1 MQKFTKETLNKSP
14 SSSRYG
20 YDEDKEFN
28 VGFIPS
34 RHGTY
39 FIEIDDVISSVS
51 QFSTAIQALTMA
63 KEEDEVE
70 ILLQCDGGNVNATDA
85 LIHAMRKC
93 QAPIHIIASGGC
105 HSAATHILLEADS
118 FELTDGFNALLHC
131 GTDGAYGGVNEYM
144 AKSAFD
150 AEFRARKFREA
161 YEGMLSEVEIEN
173 MLKGQD
179 IWLDAKGWH
188 DRAVKRMEYFQAK
201 GEALQAE
208 HIAKLEAEMAAQE
221 EAPKKPKRRTPVA
234 IVP

>member
-1 MQKFTKETLNKSP
+1 MQKFTKESLNKSP

-51 QFSTAIQALTMA
+51 QFSTAIQALSMA
-63 KEEDEVE
+63 KEEDEIE

-131 GTDGAYGGVNEYM
+131 GSDGAYGGVNEYM
-144 AKSAFD
+144 AKSSFD
-150 AEFRARKFREA
+150 AEFRTRKFREA
-161 YEGMLSEVEIEN
+161 YEGMLSEAEIDN

-179 IWLDAKGWH
+179 LWLDAKGWH

-201 GEALQAE
+201 GAAQQAE
-208 HIAKLEAEMAAQE
+208 MVAQMEAELAE
-221 EAPKKPKRRTPVA
+221 ESPPKKPKARK
-234 IVP
+234 VPIAHIS